1 MTAAAIDRL
10 ANEDGFFLMVEGGR
24 IDHGH
29 HDGRAGYALLETVE
43 FARAVEVALGKVD
56 LDETLILVT
65 ADHSHVLT
73 IGGYPVRGNPIL
85 GLVVENDERGEAR
98 GAAAIAADGQPYTTL
113 GYANGP
119 GAAENGARPLPATGI
134 GGVYQALVPRI
145 DTNLDGSPDTDE
157 SHGGEDVALYAIG
170 AGSDAVSGV
179 IEQNLV
185 FDIVMNAFG
194 WRGGQ
199 TVLHRSQ

>member
-1 MTAAAIDRL
+1 
-10 ANEDGFFLMVEGGR
+10 VEGGR

-29 HDGRAGYALLETVE
+29 HDNKAGYALLETVE
-43 FARAVEVALGKVD
+43 FARAVEVALAKVD

-65 ADHSHVLT
+65 ADHSHVFT

-85 GLVVENDERGEAR
+85 GLVVENDGNGETRGEPSL
-98 GAAAIAADGQPYTTL
+98 AADGQPYTTL

-119 GAAENGARPLPATGI
+119 GAAGNGARPLPATGI
-134 GGVYQALVPRI
+134 GVVYQALVPRI
-145 DTNLDGSPDTDE
+145 DTNLDGTPDTDD

-170 AGSDAVSGV
+170 AGSGAVSGV

-185 FDIVMNAFG
+185 FDIMMKAFG
-194 WRGGQ
+194 WQVGD
-199 TVLHRSQ
+199 

>member
-10 ANEDGFFLMVEGGR
+10 AGEDGFFLMVEGGR

-29 HDGRAGYALLETVE
+29 HDGKAGYALLETVE
-43 FARAVEVALGKVD
+43 FARAVEVALAKVD

-85 GLVVENDERGEAR
+85 GLVVENDGRGETR
-98 GAAAIAADGQPYTTL
+98 GEPSLAADGQPYTTL

-119 GAAENGARPLPATGI
+119 GAAENGARPAPETGV
-134 GGVYQALVPRI
+134 GGVYQALIPRV
-145 DTNLDGSPDTDE
+145 DADLDGSIDTDE
-157 SHGGEDVALYAIG
+157 SHAGEDVALYATG

-185 FDIVMNAFG
+185 FDIMMKAFG
-194 WRGGQ
+194 WEAGN
-199 TVLHRSQ
+199 

>member
-10 ANEDGFFLMVEGGR
+10 AGEEGFFLMVEGGR

-43 FARAVEVALGKVD
+43 FARAVEIALAKVD

-85 GLVVENDERGEAR
+85 GLVLENDDRGEPR
-98 GAAAIAADGQPYTTL
+98 REPSLAADGQPYTTL
-113 GYANGP
+113 GYGNGP
-119 GAAENGARPLPATGI
+119 GVADGARPLPETGI
-134 GGVYQALVPRI
+134 NGVYQALIPRV
-145 DTNLDGSPDTDE
+145 DTNLDGSLDTDE

-170 AGSDAVSGV
+170 PGSEAVSGV

-185 FDIVMNAFG
+185 FDIMMKAFG
-194 WRGGQ
+194 WQ
-199 TVLHRSQ
+199 AADTDRS